1 MLRLARTHSHARRA
15 GCAALVLLGLA
26 VLGWAETNTGP
37 APAPPLHRVGPFERA
52 ECLDCVSRLVQ
63 EQFWDARFNGVDW
76 VQVERQYRPRALAAA
91 DHEEF
96 AAVVNQML
104 GELHTSHTCY
114 LTKWDPDYYTL
125 QATILSQ
132 ALADYGTSDPAELER
147 REPGHYSAQGRP
159 HRTGIGIMTVRIG
172 ADHFVS
178 RVLYDSEAQKAGLL
192 LGDRLVEV
200 DGQPFHPIRS
210 FEGKAGRPVALV
222 LLRRADASS
231 RLTVQVT
238 PRAHE
243 EKQLFEDD
251 AEAQTRI
258 LEHQGCRFAYMPLCW
273 LSGWRMRSVLTKGF
287 GLACESQ
294 GLIIDLRHGFGGS
307 PPIEY
312 LDPFLRT
319 GLQGVTVEMTLRGG
333 RIRSQVA
340 FGGPVVVLI
349 NGNSR
354 SGKEVLAYYFHRT
367 GRGILLGERT
377 AGSVSGGRTRRISDE
392 SILYYCVGMLTIDG
406 QRLEGV
412 GVEPD
417 IQVPFDI
424 RFAAGNDVQ
433 LERAKQEMVRLIE
446 SVPPVPTPTK

>member
-1 MLRLARTHSHARRA
+1 
-15 GCAALVLLGLA
+15 
-26 VLGWAETNTGP
+26 
-37 APAPPLHRVGPFERA
+37 
-52 ECLDCVSRLVQ
+52 VSRLVQ

-76 VQVERQYRPRALAAA
+76 VQVEKQYRPRALAAA

-96 AAVVNQML
+96 AAIVNQML
-104 GELHTSHTCY
+104 GELRTSHTCY
-114 LTKWDPDYYTL
+114 FTKWDPDYYTL

-132 ALADYGTSDPAELER
+132 ALADYGTSDPAEVEK

-159 HRTGIGIMTVRIG
+159 HRTGIGMVTMRIG

-192 LGDRLVEV
+192 LGDRLIEV

-210 FEGKAGRPVALV
+210 FEGKAGRPVELV
-222 LLRRADASS
+222 LQRRADASS

-238 PRAHE
+238 PGVHE

-258 LEHQGCRFAYMPLCW
+258 LEHQGHRCAYMPLCW
-273 LSGWRMRSVLTKGF
+273 LSGWRMRSVLARGF

-319 GLQGVTVEMTLRGG
+319 GLQEVTVEMTMRG
-333 RIRSQVA
+333 RRLTSKVA
-340 FGGPVVVLI
+340 FDGPVIVLI

-354 SGKEVLAYYFHRT
+354 SGKELLAYYFRKT

-377 AGSVSGGRTRRISDE
+377 AGFVSGGRTRRVSDE
-392 SILYYCVGMLTIDG
+392 SLLYYCVGMITIDG
-406 QRLEGV
+406 KRLEGV

-417 IQVPFDI
+417 IRVPFDI
-424 RFAAGNDVQ
+424 RFAAGRDVQ
-433 LERAKQEMVRLIE
+433 LERAKQKMVRLIE
-446 SVPPVPTPTK
+446 AMPPAPTTPAK